1 MNSDSSSSGRARP
14 EKDPSEI
21 EAEIEQTRTEISES
35 LNAIGEKLSPEQ
47 LKEDAKQIFDEAKE
61 AVVDKLRDAKDSAL
75 QAANERLQDVRERA
89 RYAGEV
95 TYGYARENA
104 IPLGLIGLG
113 IGWLLVS
120 GRRRR
125 NGGYR
130 IRQYDRQAFGNR
142 DIDYGEDFDATDWAD
157 NSATRGTDPSPFKR
171 SMEETKER
179 AAEVA
184 DRAKNGLNKGVRRA
198 RERAREL
205 GQRANELSHQA
216 REQFDRAESSAL
228 DFANENP
235 LAVGAAALAVGVGV
249 GLLLPSTRREDEFLG
264 EARDRLIGEVRGSV
278 DGMERAV
285 KQTAHEMK
293 GVLRE
298 APRT

>member
-1 MNSDSSSSGRARP
+1 MNSDSSSMGRARP
-14 EKDPSEI
+14 EKDPREI
-21 EAEIEQTRTEISES
+21 EAEIEQTRSEISES

-47 LKEDAKQIFDEAKE
+47 LKEDAKEIFDEAKE

-130 IRQYDRQAFGNR
+130 FRQYERQAFGRN
-142 DIDYGEDFDATDWAD
+142 IDYGEDFTAPGRAD
-157 NSATRGTDPSPFKR
+157 SRAARGTGPSAFR
-171 SMEETKER
+171 RGVDETKER

-184 DRAKNGLNKGVRRA
+184 DRARNGLNEGVRRA

-205 GQRANELSHQA
+205 GHRANELGHHA
-216 REQFDRAESSAL
+216 RERFDHAENSAL

-249 GLLLPSTRREDEFLG
+249 GLLLPPTRREDEFLG
-264 EARDRLIGEVRGSV
+264 EARDRLVGEVRGSV
-278 DGMERAV
+278 GDMERAV
-285 KQTAHEMK
+285 KQTAHEVK
-293 GVLRE
+293 DVLRAE
-298 APRT
+298 PRT

>member
-1 MNSDSSSSGRARP
+1 MNSDSSKGRA
-14 EKDPSEI
+14 EKDPKEI
-21 EAEIEQTRTEISES
+21 EAEIEQTRSEISES

-47 LKEDAKQIFDEAKE
+47 LKQDAKEIFDEAKE

-75 QAANERLQDVRERA
+75 EAANEGLRDVGERA

-113 IGWLLVS
+113 IGWLLLS

-125 NGGYR
+125 TDGYG
-130 IRQYDRQAFGNR
+130 IRQHERQAFGSG
-142 DIDYGEDFDATDWAD
+142 DIDYGEDFDVPNWSD
-157 NSATRGTDPSPFKR
+157 NRGAHGTAFKR
-171 SMEETKER
+171 TMGATKER

-184 DRAKNGLNKGVRRA
+184 DRAKHGLDEGVQRA

-205 GQRANELSHQA
+205 GHRANELGHHA
-216 REQFDRAESSAL
+216 RERFVRAEHSAL

-235 LAVGAAALAVGVGV
+235 LAVGAAALALGVGV
-249 GLLLPSTRREDEFLG
+249 GLLLPPTRREDDVLG
-264 EARDRLIGEVRGSV
+264 EARDRLVGEVRGSV
-278 DGMERAV
+278 DGMGRAV
-285 KQTAHEMK
+285 KRTANEVK
-293 GVLRE
+293 EVLRE

>member
-1 MNSDSSSSGRARP
+1 MNSDSSKGRA
-14 EKDPSEI
+14 EKDPKEI
-21 EAEIEQTRTEISES
+21 EAEIEQTRSEISES

-47 LKEDAKQIFDEAKE
+47 LKQDAKEIFDEAKE

-75 QAANERLQDVRERA
+75 EAANERLRDVGERA

-113 IGWLLVS
+113 IGWLLLS
-120 GRRRR
+120 ARGRR
-125 NGGYR
+125 NGGYG
-130 IRQYDRQAFGNR
+130 IRQRERQAFGSR
-142 DIDYGEDFDATDWAD
+142 DIDYGEYGEDFDAPNWSDRRVE
-157 NSATRGTDPSPFKR
+157 RGTAFKR
-171 SMEETKER
+171 SMEATKER

-184 DRAKNGLNKGVRRA
+184 DRAKHGLDEGVRRA
-198 RERAREL
+198 RERARDF
-205 GQRANELSHQA
+205 GHRANELGHHA
-216 REQFDRAESSAL
+216 RDRFVRVEHDAL

-249 GLLLPSTRREDEFLG
+249 GLLLPPTRREDEVLG
-264 EARDRLIGEVRGSV
+264 EARDRLVGEVRGSV
-278 DGMERAV
+278 DGMGRAV
-285 KQTAHEMK
+285 KQTADEVK
-293 GVLRE
+293 EVFRE

>member
-1 MNSDSSSSGRARP
+1 MNSDASIKGRAGA

-21 EAEIEQTRTEISES
+21 EAEIEQTRSEISES

-47 LKEDAKQIFDEAKE
+47 LKEDAKQLLDEAKE

-75 QAANERLQDVRERA
+75 QAANERVREVGQRA
-89 RYAGEV
+89 RHAGEV

-120 GRRRR
+120 GRRR
-125 NGGYR
+125 NGRYD
-130 IRQYDRQAFGNR
+130 IRQHDRPTFESR
-142 DIDYGEDFDATDWAD
+142 HIDYGEDFDAPNWPDTGAARQTAPAAFRR
-157 NSATRGTDPSPFKR
+157 N
-171 SMEETKER
+171 MEETKER

-184 DRAKNGLNKGVRRA
+184 ERAKRGLDEGVQRA

-205 GQRANELSHQA
+205 GHRANELGHHA
-216 REQFDRAESSAL
+216 REQFVSAENRAL

-235 LAVGAAALAVGVGV
+235 LAVGAAALALGVGV
-249 GLLLPSTRREDEFLG
+249 GLLLPPTRREDEFLG
-264 EARDRLIGEVRGSV
+264 EARDRLVGEVRGSV
-278 DGMERAV
+278 DGVGRAV
-285 KQTAHEMK
+285 KHTADEVK
-293 GVLRE
+293 EVLRE
-298 APRT
+298 APRP

>member
-1 MNSDSSSSGRARP
+1 MNSDFSSKGRT

-21 EAEIEQTRTEISES
+21 EAEIAQTRSEISES

-47 LKEDAKQIFDEAKE
+47 LKQDAKEIFDEAKE

-75 QAANERLQDVRERA
+75 EAANQRLREVGEGA
-89 RYAGEV
+89 RHAGEV

-104 IPLGLIGLG
+104 IPLGLIGVG
-113 IGWLLVS
+113 IGWLLLS
-120 GRRRR
+120 ARGRR
-125 NGGYR
+125 NGGYGS
-130 IRQYDRQAFGNR
+130 RQRERQAFGSG
-142 DIDYGEDFDATDWAD
+142 DIGYGEEFDAPNWPDTRA
-157 NSATRGTDPSPFKR
+157 ARGTAPATFR
-171 SMEETKER
+171 RTMEETKER

-184 DRAKNGLNKGVRRA
+184 DRAKHGLDDGVGRA

-205 GQRANELSHQA
+205 GHRANELGHHA
-216 REQFDRAESSAL
+216 RERFLRVEHDAL

-249 GLLLPSTRREDEFLG
+249 GLLLPPTRREDEVLG
-264 EARDRLIGEVRGSV
+264 QARDRLVGELRGSV
-278 DGMERAV
+278 DGMGRAV
-285 KQTAHEMK
+285 KRTADEVK

>member
-1 MNSDSSSSGRARP
+1 MNSDASIKGRTGP

-21 EAEIEQTRTEISES
+21 EAEIEQTRSEISES
-35 LNAIGEKLSPEQ
+35 LSAIGEKLSPEQ
-47 LKEDAKQIFDEAKE
+47 LKEDAKEIFDEAKE

-75 QAANERLQDVRERA
+75 QAANERLHEIGERA

-125 NGGYR
+125 NGGYEF
-130 IRQYDRQAFGNR
+130 RQDERRAFGSR
-142 DIDYGEDFDATDWAD
+142 DIDYGEDFDAPDW
-157 NSATRGTDPSPFKR
+157 SGSRTPRGTAPTGFKR
-171 SMEETKER
+171 TMAETKER
-179 AAEVA
+179 AAGVA
-184 DRAKNGLNKGVRRA
+184 DRAKHGLEEGAQRA
-198 RERAREL
+198 RQRAREL
-205 GQRANELSHQA
+205 GHRANELGHHA
-216 REQFDRAESSAL
+216 RERFVRAENSAL

-235 LAVGAAALAVGVGV
+235 LAVAAAALAVGVGV
-249 GLLLPSTRREDEFLG
+249 GLLLPPSRREDELLG
-264 EARDRLIGEVRGSV
+264 EVRDRLVGDVRGSV
-278 DGMERAV
+278 VGMQRAV
-285 KQTAHEMK
+285 KQTAQEVK

-298 APRT
+298 GPGT